1 MNWPQVELTDVER
14 FRALAAAMPGA
25 AVTERVLPAAPDQVK
40 DMLADLDVFA
50 TIQADLV
57 SATLEK
63 LDGDHVVVR
72 ARGAKDNVRG
82 WKVTL
87 RPGWCWL
94 QSRFLIIGM
103 AVAAEPGGGTR
114 VALTGGIRVPG
125 RAAIIPIRV
134 RQESSK
140 TLDRLKS
147 FSGIA
152 ASRASAWRR

>member
-14 FRALAAAMPGA
+14 FRALAAGVPGA
-25 AVTERVLPAAPDQVK
+25 AVTEHVLPAAPDQVK
-40 DMLADLDVFA
+40 VMLTDLDVFA

-57 SATLEK
+57 SATLEER
-63 LDGDHVVVR
+63 DGDRVVVLARGKRGQR
-72 ARGAKDNVRG
+72 ARLTGQF
-82 WKVTL
+82 

-125 RAAIIPIRV
+125 RGAIIPIRV

-140 TLDRLKS
+140 TLDRLQELLRDR
-147 FSGIA
+147 GQ
-152 ASRASAWRR
+152 

>member
-1 MNWPQVELTDVER
+1 MNWPQAQLTDVER
-14 FRALAAAMPGA
+14 FRALAAGVPGA

-57 SATLEK
+57 SATLEER
-63 LDGDHVVVR
+63 DGDHVVVR
-72 ARGAKDNVRG
+72 AKGARGQRARLEG
-82 WKVTL
+82 QL

-140 TLDRLKS
+140 TLDRLQELLRDR
-147 FSGIA
+147 GQ
-152 ASRASAWRR
+152 

>member
-1 MNWPQVELTDVER
+1 MNWPQAQLTDVER
-14 FRALAAAMPGA
+14 FRALAAGIPGA
-25 AVTERVLPAAPDQVK
+25 AVTERVLPAAPEQVK

-57 SATLEK
+57 SATLEER
-63 LDGDHVVVR
+63 DGDHVVVQ
-72 ARGAKDNVRG
+72 ARGARG
-82 WKVTL
+82 QRARLEGQL

-134 RQESSK
+134 RQESGK
-140 TLDRLKS
+140 TLDRLQELLRDR
-147 FSGIA
+147 GQ
-152 ASRASAWRR
+152 

>member
-1 MNWPQVELTDVER
+1 MNWPQAQLTDVER
-14 FRALAAAMPGA
+14 FRALAAGVPGA

-40 DMLADLDVFA
+40 DLLADLDVFA
-50 TIQADLV
+50 TIQADFV
-57 SATLEK
+57 SATIEER
-63 LDGDHVVVR
+63 DGDHVVVR
-72 ARGAKDNVRG
+72 AKGARGQRARLEG
-82 WKVTL
+82 QL

-140 TLDRLKS
+140 TLDRLQKLLRDRS
-147 FSGIA
+147 Q
-152 ASRASAWRR
+152 